1 MSDELIRLSAVAA
14 VQRLRRG
21 EVSPLELLD
30 AAAARIQATDG
41 ALNALP
47 ILCLERARAQARRL
61 SEHSPGD
68 PGPGWLAG
76 LPIAVKDLN
85 PVAGV
90 RCTYG
95 SPIYAKH
102 IPQRSDALVDRLEAR
117 GAVVIAKSNTPEFG
131 AGAST
136 FNEVFGR
143 THNPWN
149 LGRSV
154 AGSSGGSAAALA
166 AGQVWLATG
175 SDLGGSLR
183 TPASFNGV
191 VGLRPTPGRV
201 PHAPTVMPWNSLSVN
216 GPMARSVA
224 DTALFLDAMAGV
236 HPEDPLSLAA
246 PDRDFQSAV
255 AQAEVPARLAYT
267 PDLGLFPVDREVAE
281 LCLQAVTLL
290 AGQGTQVEQA
300 APDLHD
306 AMDCFQSLRAALFA
320 AGHLSHYREHKDLLK
335 PEVVWNIEK
344 GLQQPGETLA
354 DAEVQRGEIHR
365 RMLGFLGQHALLACP
380 TALVPPFP
388 VEWRYVEE
396 ANGQRFATYLD
407 WIGITAVFSLS
418 GCPALSVPVGLTASG
433 LPVGLQLIAPPRQE
447 ANLLAAGAALEQLIG
462 FPARLPV
469 DPRNGD

>member
-1 MSDELIRLSAVAA
+1 MTDELIRLSAVAA
-14 VQRLRRG
+14 VEKLRRR
-21 EVSPLELLD
+21 EISPLELLE

-47 ILCLERARAQARRL
+47 ILCLERAREQARQIMANPP
-61 SEHSPGD
+61 SE

-76 LPIAVKDLN
+76 LPITVKDLN

-95 SPIYAKH
+95 SPIYAQH
-102 IPQRSDALVDRLEAR
+102 VPERSDAMVERLEAR
-117 GAVVIAKSNTPEFG
+117 GAVVMGKSNTPEFG

-166 AGQVWLATG
+166 CGQVWLATG

-201 PHAPTVMPWNSLSVN
+201 PHAPTTMPWNSLSVN

-224 DTALFLDAMAGV
+224 DTALLLDAMAGA
-236 HPEDPLSLAA
+236 HPEYPLSIAA
-246 PDRDFQSAV
+246 PDTPFLDAARAPV
-255 AQAEVPARLAYT
+255 VPPRLAFT

-281 LCLQAVTLL
+281 LCLQAVTRL
-290 AGQGTQVEQA
+290 AGQGTRVEQA
-300 APDLHD
+300 CPDLGG
-306 AMDCFQSLRAALFA
+306 AMDCFQTLRAALFA
-320 AGHLSHYREHKDLLK
+320 AGHLQHYREHRDLLK

-344 GLQQPGETLA
+344 GFAQNGA
-354 DAEVQRGEIHR
+354 DIAAAEVYRGELYW
-365 RMLGFLGQHALLACP
+365 RMLAFLGQHGLLACP

-396 ANGQRFATYLD
+396 VDGQKFATYLD
-407 WIGITAVFSLS
+407 WIAITAVFSLT

-447 ANLLAAGAALEQLIG
+447 AALLAAAAALEQLLD

-469 DPRNGD
+469 DPRPGG